1 MDYPLVPAL
10 GRRSFLGLAVATT
23 ALVGLGTAGC
33 TPSISSRNGSN
44 RLRVATND
52 GTTLDTLDPLR
63 QERRM
68 QRIIVCM
75 VFESLVDLDKSMR
88 PVARLAESFET
99 PDGGVTWDFK
109 LRNGITFHDGKP
121 LTPEDVIYSIS
132 RALDPNVASG
142 NSLAGQLKGILRP
155 QGIRAVDDRTV
166 RFALDKKYVFFPN
179 AMATQFARI
188 YRAGTKDFAKPVG
201 TGPFVFESFAPGQSF
216 AATRFDKY
224 WGDAPKVERVDVIN
238 YAEDSTRLSALIN
251 GDVDV
256 LFDLAT
262 PSAPEVS
269 TAKGLNI
276 IEDKEAQWIA
286 FALDTTV
293 APFNNPDVVRAIK
306 MAVDRDRVIKVGLGG
321 YGNLGYD
328 EPIESINV
336 FFADLPRPKY
346 DPDAAKEILAQA
358 GHRNGLRLPTLE
370 VFDLPLVV
378 NAALILQQQLKAV
391 GIQFDIKRVSQTT
404 YYDTTWLKSPFY
416 SNTYARRNA
425 GEILE
430 LCFTSNGAWNM
441 SKRKDPEI
449 DAAIEAAAKT
459 TDVEEQK
466 KHYAVAERLI
476 AERDSTVIP
485 VQASRL
491 IAVAANVAGVV
502 PDPVYFL
509 DLRKAAVSS

>member
-1 MDYPLVPAL
+1 MDHPIAPAL
-10 GRRSFLGLAVATT
+10 ERRRFLGLAAAAT
-23 ALVGLGTAGC
+23 AVVGLGTAGC
-33 TPSISSRNGSN
+33 TPNTSPSSGSSR
-44 RLRVATND
+44 LKVATND
-52 GTTLDTLDPLR
+52 GTTQDTLDPLR
-63 QERRM
+63 QAHRM
-68 QRIIVCM
+68 QRITVCM
-75 VFESLVDLDKSMR
+75 VFESLLDLDQSMR
-88 PVARLAESFET
+88 PIARLAESFET
-99 PDGGVTWDFK
+99 PDDGLTWDFK
-109 LRNGITFHDGKP
+109 LRSGIIFHDGKP
-121 LTPEDVIYSIS
+121 LTPADVIYSIS

-155 QGIRAVDDRTV
+155 QGMRALDDRTV

-188 YRAGTKDFAKPVG
+188 YRAGTTDFAKPVG
-201 TGPFVFESFAPGQSF
+201 TGPFVFESFTPGQSF

-238 YAEDSTRLSALIN
+238 YADEATRLSALIN

-262 PSAPEVS
+262 ASAPEVS
-269 TAKGLNI
+269 AAKGLTI
-276 IEDKEAQWIA
+276 IEDKDAQWIA
-286 FALDTTV
+286 VALDTTV

-328 EPIESINV
+328 EPIAAV
-336 FFADLPRPKY
+336 DFFFADLPQPKY
-346 DPDAAKEILAQA
+346 DPDAAKDLLVKA
-358 GHRNGLRLPTLE
+358 GHGNGLKLPTLE
-370 VFDLPLVV
+370 VFDLPLITNV
-378 NAALILQQQLKAV
+378 ALIVQQQLKAV
-391 GIQFDIKRVSQTT
+391 GIQFDIKRVSQAT
-404 YYDTTWLKSPFY
+404 YYDTSWLKSPFY

-425 GEILE
+425 DEILE
-430 LCFTSNGAWNM
+430 LCFTSDGDWNM

-459 TDVEEQK
+459 TDIEKQK
-466 KHYAVAERLI
+466 KHYAVAAKLI

-491 IAVAANVAGVV
+491 TAVAANVSGVV
-502 PDPVYFL
+502 PHPVYFL
-509 DLRKAAVSS
+509 DLRKAAFST